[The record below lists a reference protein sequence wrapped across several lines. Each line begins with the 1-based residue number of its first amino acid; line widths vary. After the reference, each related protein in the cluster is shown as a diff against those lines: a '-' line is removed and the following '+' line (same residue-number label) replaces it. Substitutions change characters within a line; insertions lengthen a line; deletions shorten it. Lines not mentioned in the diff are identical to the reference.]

1 MQKRESPLVRGGS
14 TQHLLIKTLTPHV
27 GDSFDVGTV
36 TVFTGPNNSGTTE
49 VLHDIA
55 RLAAK
60 FDPHLAER
68 EGGETPTTRVIN
80 DLTFVPKLKM
90 ERLLFGLTTHDS
102 EAAEEVTVQGLGP
115 DLKTPHRR
123 NIGHEIRNIL
133 YRPVITARSVWNS
146 PLGEFMPLRLFYWS
160 PDDRHRTVEPSPA
173 RSPLQA
179 PENLLQE
186 LQYASERTHSELDAA
201 ICTAFDGLHVLLDDT
216 KRIHLSLR
224 TTRSLPDQA
233 GDAIEALRQF
243 EAMSALEDQG
253 DGAKSFASIV
263 LSMLLGQG
271 RAILLDHPDA
281 FLHPQQSRQMGEW
294 IAAHAA
300 ELGCQVF
307 VATRD
312 PAFIAGLHQG
322 RKDISLVTLSRKD
335 ESTTLRPVSAEAS
348 QRLVRFPLLANQQAI
363 NALFCESAVVV
374 PQNDDQVIYEM
385 IARQELGAT
394 RVGFYHAHGG
404 ANVMMVAQSLRQAHV
419 PVCVVTELDVFQ
431 DADTFCELVEAVTGA
446 PALQPWIATRE
457 RLASHLEGW
466 YDDEKLS
473 KNTDELESFLDQLKD
488 GAETEEAAKLQ
499 AERDEKFTKWQHFKR
514 ERLGALPH
522 DLRIWVEEL
531 IDELKRKGIFV
542 STQGRLQ
549 QWIAGDASP
558 SERANWFTNAIKMVD
573 QGKCPADLRAF
584 VADLVAFANT
594 SSLPRAARRGNRT

>member
-1 MQKRESPLVRGGS
+1 MQKRESSLVRGVS
-14 TQHLLIKTLTPHV
+14 TEHLLVKSLTPHV

-60 FDPHLAER
+60 FDPHAAER
-68 EGGETPTTRVIN
+68 EDGDTPTTHVIK

-90 ERLLFGLTTHDS
+90 ERLLFGLTTHDG

-146 PLGEFMPLRLFYWS
+146 PLGEFMPLRLCYLT
-160 PDDRHRTVEPSPA
+160 PDDRHRTIEPSPA
-173 RSPLQA
+173 RAPLQA

-186 LQYASERTHSELDAA
+186 LQYAGERTHSELDAA
-201 ICTAFDGLHVLLDDT
+201 ICNAFDGLHVLLDDT

-224 TTRSLPDQA
+224 STMSLPVQA
-233 GDAIEALRQF
+233 DDAIGAVRQF

-253 DGAKSFASIV
+253 DGVKNFTSIV
-263 LSMLLGQG
+263 LSMLLCQG
-271 RAILLDHPDA
+271 RAIVLDHPDA
-281 FLHPQQSRQMGEW
+281 FLHPQQSCQLGEW

-312 PAFIAGLHQG
+312 PAFIAGLYQG
-322 RKDISLVTLSRKD
+322 RADVALVTLSRKD
-335 ESTTLRPVSAEAS
+335 ESTSLRPVSTEAS
-348 QRLVRFPLLANQQAI
+348 QRLVQFPLLANQQAI
-363 NALFCESAVVV
+363 NALFFECAVVI
-374 PQNDDQVIYEM
+374 PENDDRVIYEM

-404 ANVMMVAQSLRQAHV
+404 ANVTLVAQSLRQAHV
-419 PVCVVTELDVFQ
+419 PVCVVTELDVFR
-431 DADTFCELVEAVTGA
+431 DADTFGELVEAVTGA
-446 PALQPWIATRE
+446 PALQPWLATRE

-466 YDDEKLS
+466 YDEEMLS
-473 KNTDELESFLDQLKD
+473 KNTGELESFLDQLKD
-488 GAETEEAAKLQ
+488 GVEAEETAKLQ
-499 AERDEKFTKWQHFKR
+499 TERDEKFTKWQHFKC

-542 STQGRLQ
+542 STQGQLQ
-549 QWIAGDASP
+549 QWIAGTESI
-558 SERANWFTNAIKMVD
+558 SERANWFTTAIEMVD
-573 QGKCPADLRAF
+573 QGQCPADLRAF
-584 VADLVAFANT
+584 VADLVAFAST
-594 SSLPRAARRGNRT
+594 SSVPRAARRGNRA